1 MRKSKKYSAKAA
13 RTLIFYMILV
23 GIWYLLWYILTQK
36 LKIAENVFV
45 SPYEVVKSLYRFI
58 IKNESGFWL
67 QTAETLTRLFCGYF
81 ISLCVGVLLAGIL
94 FVGGVFKNDI
104 RSLLSGLQSLPNV
117 CWVPFAIVLCGLDS
131 NAVYFIIVMGSAPS
145 IALCIESALRN
156 IDPMYKR
163 VGKTLGCNRIGMFTR
178 IYLPASLPNMITGLK
193 HAWAFAWRALMAGEM
208 NCLFSVNS
216 KGLGYLM
223 FNLRYSGAID
233 KVMCI
238 MTVLI
243 LIGVFFDKAVF
254 GMFENKIMTSHGIRR
269 DN

>member
-1 MRKSKKYSAKAA
+1 MKKTKSISIKAA
-13 RTLIFYMILV
+13 RTLLFYIL
-23 GIWYLLWYILTQK
+23 IITLWYLLWYITVK
-36 LKIAENVFV
+36 KGGIAQDIFV
-45 SPYEVVKSLYRFI
+45 SPQDVLSSLYKFI
-58 IKNESGFWL
+58 FQNENDFWL
-67 QTAETLTRLFCGYF
+67 QMLETLKRLFAGYF
-81 ISLCVGVLLAGIL
+81 VSLCVGLLLSALLFADGI
-94 FVGGVFKNDI
+94 FKNDI
-104 RSLLSGLQSLPNV
+104 RSLLSGLQSLPNI

-131 NAVYFIIVMGSAPS
+131 DAVYFIIVMGSAPS

-156 IDPMYKR
+156 IDPMYKK

-178 IYLPASLPNMITGLK
+178 IYIPASLPSMITGLK

-223 FNLRYSGAID
+223 FNLRYSGEID
-233 KVMCI
+233 RVMCI
-238 MTVLI
+238 MIVLI

-254 GMFENKIMTSHGIRR
+254 GMLENKIMILHGIRR

>member
-1 MRKSKKYSAKAA
+1 MKRAKHILHKTSL
-13 RTLIFYMILV
+13 TLLFYALIIVL
-23 GIWYLLWYILTQK
+23 WYLLWYIIVKKAGMVQG
-36 LKIAENVFV
+36 IFV
-45 SPYEVVKSLYRFI
+45 SPKEVAYSLYKFL
-58 IKNESGFWL
+58 IKNESSFWQQL
-67 QTAETLTRLFCGYF
+67 LETISRLFIGYCL
-81 ISLCVGVLLAGIL
+81 SLCTGLLLSVLLFAGGI
-94 FVGGVFKNDI
+94 FRNDI
-104 RSLLSGLQSLPNV
+104 RSLLSGLQSLPNI

-131 NAVYFIIVMGSAPS
+131 NAVYFIIIMGSAPS
-145 IALCIESALRN
+145 IALCVESSLKN
-156 IDPMYKR
+156 IDPMYKK
-163 VGKTLGCNRIGMFTR
+163 VGKTLGCNKIGMFTR
-178 IYLPASLPNMITGLK
+178 IYIPASLPGMITGLK

-238 MTVLI
+238 TIILI

-254 GMFENKIMTSHGIRR
+254 GILENKIMVLHGIRN